1 MPSRFAMF
9 QLTRGALTALVAQ
22 YLRLRWD
29 VVFVDDPV
37 DTCTTRCGLA
47 ASNFA
52 QATHDGFALAFGEPG
67 ACFRVSQCL
76 AACVNRIGAS
86 VDPGQFDPS
95 NKRMYGC
102 VMPVGANA
110 TVVEVRE
117 MSRPS
122 CVAVSTVQFDTA
134 LTCLDATPSTPPGP
148 RWADAA
154 QNHVSPSRSKH
165 TTDRDC
171 CAVDHLNAAVRR
183 ISPWACACAAIAG
196 MVLTPHT
203 ACKTWAVAR
212 RSK

>member
-1 MPSRFAMF
+1 MS
-9 QLTRGALTALVAQ
+9 QLTHGALTALVAQ

-110 TVVEVRE
+110 TVVEVRN
-117 MSRPS
+117 
-122 CVAVSTVQFDTA
+122 V
-134 LTCLDATPSTPPGP
+134 
-148 RWADAA
+148 
-154 QNHVSPSRSKH
+154 
-165 TTDRDC
+165 
-171 CAVDHLNAAVRR
+171 AAVVRSRQHCPVRHRIDVSRR
-183 ISPWACACAAIAG
+183 HAFHAARPQVG
-196 MVLTPHT
+196 GCCSEPCL
-203 ACKTWAVAR
+203 
-212 RSK
+212 SKSVQTHH